1 MAFRQGSLFLQRAV
15 SAPFRIEKTVSN
27 AFRILIV
34 HPSEDVSETLIREL
48 GKAGLSPAYVRV
60 DTQSALD
67 ARLSSYGWNLI
78 LVASSLPDMTL
89 TEALQL
95 IRLRRPDT
103 PVLLVDD
110 GGKPREVQTA
120 RSCQGINA
128 VSLDDP
134 DRLRLVVLRVLAGG
148 LVRAQMDIGTAQCEG
163 EQLQLQRAYFEQ
175 LFENSPQAI
184 VIVDESDQ
192 VVEVNR
198 GFESLFGYTPSEA
211 KGRSL
216 PELVVPQELGEE
228 SRDLRRRAS
237 LTGIIQRE
245 TARRRKDGTQVHV
258 LVVACPITV
267 GGVRVGVFWIYT
279 DISARK
285 KAEEALR
292 RAERQYRSVVQN
304 AVMGIFQASL
314 DLNLTMVNPALASIL
329 GCSSTRELLE
339 RPELCELFLNDPER
353 SVELWS
359 QLEEN
364 GEISGFE
371 VLTRRLDGQPIWL
384 ALSAKLV
391 QGGPPADG
399 AGPAGDQRFL
409 EGTVENVTA
418 RKLAEER
425 LRLAEEK
432 YRTIFEHA
440 QEGIYQTTPEGRFI
454 SANPALARICGY
466 DSPQELM
473 EQLLDIGGMLY
484 VQSDRRE
491 SFCTSIQRGGSVAA
505 FESQVYRKDGK
516 IIWISEHARAVYS
529 DGGQLLFYEGSMI
542 EISKRKRA
550 EEKLRRAEEKFR
562 SIFENSLD
570 GIFQLSP
577 DGRYIAANPA
587 MARILGYDSC
597 DFLMADL
604 TDFGARLFLDGKRRE
619 EFLFALAEQGQV
631 MDFESEVRRQDGLTV
646 WLSESAWEVRGED
659 GAVQYYEG
667 LLRDIT
673 ARKNAEE
680 QLRHQAFHDALTGL
694 PNRILFM
701 DRLEWALHRSQR
713 KHGYRF
719 AVFFLDLDRFK
730 VVNDSLGH
738 QAGDALL
745 VEASARLHRALRPM
759 DTVARFGGD
768 EFAILVDDI
777 SGTLDAT
784 HVLSRLQ
791 DELARPFV
799 IQGRPVFTSASIGVV
814 LKTWTYE
821 RPEHLVRDADIA
833 MYRAKALGKAR
844 YEIFD
849 ATMHQAATSLLQ
861 LETDLRLAVERG
873 ELALHYQPIVSIA
886 TGEIKGFEALA
897 RWNHPRRGL
906 IAPGE
911 FIPVAEE
918 TGLILPIGSWVL
930 KKACEQLA
938 KWQKLRPEGPPLTM
952 SVNLSAKQ
960 FMNLDLVGEIR
971 GVIEQTGI
979 SPESLK
985 LEITES
991 KVMENAEFASR
1002 MLAHLKDLG
1011 VKISIDDFG
1020 TGYSSLAYLH
1030 SFPLD
1035 TLKIDRSFVGK
1046 MGLGHENS
1054 EIVGAIVNL
1063 ARNLGLDVVAEGVE
1077 ETGQL
1082 SELKGLACQYG
1093 QGFLFSR
1100 PVPSE
1105 EAEALLVSDYRHP

>member
-1 MAFRQGSLFLQRAV
+1 MSLRQGPLFHQRA
-15 SAPFRIEKTVSN
+15 ATALFRIENTVSN
-27 AFRILIV
+27 AFRVLIV

-60 DTQSALD
+60 DSLSALD

-78 LVASSLPDMTL
+78 LVSPSLPDTSL
-89 TEALQL
+89 PEALQL
-95 IRLRRPDT
+95 IRLRRPDV

-110 GGKPREVQTA
+110 GDRPAEVQAA
-120 RSCQGINA
+120 RTCHGITV
-128 VSLDDP
+128 VSLSDP

-148 LVRAQMDIGTAQCEG
+148 LVRAQMDIATAHCEG

-211 KGRSL
+211 KGRLL

-245 TARRRKDGTQVHV
+245 SVRRRKDGGQVHV
-258 LVVACPITV
+258 LVVACPISV
-267 GGVRVGVFWIYT
+267 GGVRVGAFWIYT

-314 DLNLTMVNPALASIL
+314 DLNLTMVNPALANIL

-339 RPELCELFLNDPER
+339 RSELCELFLNDPER

-364 GEISGFE
+364 GEVSGFE

-391 QGGPPADG
+391 QGGPVG
-399 AGPAGDQRFL
+399 TAGGQRFL

-432 YRTIFEHA
+432 YRTIFENA

-491 SFCTSIQRGGSVAA
+491 AFCTSILRTGSVAA

-516 IIWISEHARAVYS
+516 VIWISEHARAVYS
-529 DGGQLLFYEGSMI
+529 DEGQLLFYEGSMI

-587 MARILGYDSC
+587 MARILGYDSPE
-597 DFLMADL
+597 FLMADL
-604 TDFGARLFLDGKRRE
+604 ADFGARLFLDGKRRE
-619 EFLFALAEQGQV
+619 DFLAALSSQGQV

-745 VEASARLHRALRPM
+745 VEASARLQRALRPM

-784 HVLSRLQ
+784 HVLARLQ

-886 TGEIKGFEALA
+886 TGEIRGFEALA

-918 TGLILPIGSWVL
+918 TGLILSIGSWVL
-930 KKACEQLA
+930 RNACEQLA

-960 FMNLDLVGEIR
+960 FMNLDLVAEIR
-971 GVIEQTGI
+971 GVIEKTGI
-979 SPESLK
+979 APESLK

-1046 MGLGHENS
+1046 MGTGHENS

-1082 SELKGLACQYG
+1082 SELKGLSCQYG

-1100 PVPSE
+1100 PVPCE
-1105 EAEALLVSDYRHP
+1105 EAEALLVSDFRHP